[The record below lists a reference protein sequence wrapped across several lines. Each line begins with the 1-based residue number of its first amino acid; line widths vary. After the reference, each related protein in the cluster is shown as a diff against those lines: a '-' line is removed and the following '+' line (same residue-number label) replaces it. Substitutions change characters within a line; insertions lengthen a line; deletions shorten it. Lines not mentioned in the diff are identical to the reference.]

1 MLQKIKLTVLNS
13 QTAYQQHSAYSACY
27 DRRYLTQQLIM
38 VNAQHS
44 SSTEYPHVVLNQENV
59 PLIEGT
65 TLKVV
70 EIVMAQ
76 RAYGWT
82 PEEIQINHRYLN
94 MGQIYAALAYYWD
107 HRSRLDAD
115 IQRREAIV
123 QQLEQQADESPFVAR
138 LRARGL
144 LS

>member
-1 MLQKIKLTVLNS
+1 MI
-13 QTAYQQHSAYSACY
+13 
-27 DRRYLTQQLIM
+27 
-38 VNAQHS
+38 NAQNLTP
-44 SSTEYPHVVLNQENV
+44 TEYPHIGLTQEQV

-70 EIVMAQ
+70 ELVMAQ

-82 PEEIQINHRYLN
+82 PEEMQINHRNLS

-107 HRSRLDAD
+107 HRSTLDAD
-115 IQRREAIV
+115 IQHREHYV
-123 QQLEQQADESPFVAR
+123 KQLEQENQDSPFVSR
-138 LRARGL
+138 LKAQGL